1 MRGLG
6 ELWEYSSHRAVWAA
20 GGLVQLRL
28 QLADIPLSQDCTRS
42 THPQRKPPP
51 PQFLL
56 INTGSSPRREVHYA
70 GKFTTLG
77 TFTTLGSGCE
87 PFVFRSVLLRPMAA
101 RETVKL
107 YTGRHRRASERAIPP
122 VHLLHQEGADQE
134 AGAVEAMRAVN
145 TFRGGERREKRLF
158 KKRSGKTRPP
168 RFEFTFILNLRIFT
182 WRSLQ

>member
-51 PQFLL
+51 PAQFLL

-70 GKFTTLG
+70 GKFTTVG
-77 TFTTLGSGCE
+77 TFTTLGSRCE
-87 PFVFRSVLLRPMAA
+87 PFVFRSVLLR
-101 RETVKL
+101 RKTVKL
-107 YTGRHRRASERAIPP
+107 YTGRHRRASERSIPP

-145 TFRGGERREKRLF
+145 TFGGEREERRGCSKSGQEKPD
-158 KKRSGKTRPP
+158 RPA
-168 RFEFTFILNLRIFT
+168 LNLH
-182 WRSLQ
+182 LY